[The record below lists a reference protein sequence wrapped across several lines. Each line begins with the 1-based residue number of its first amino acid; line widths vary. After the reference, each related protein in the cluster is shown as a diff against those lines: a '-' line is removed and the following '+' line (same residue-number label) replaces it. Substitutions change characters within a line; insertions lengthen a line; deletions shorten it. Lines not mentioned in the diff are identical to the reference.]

1 VGIGFIFNSI
11 HPKTDILAA
20 VQRFTSNIDK
30 GLDRMKL
37 DKALRRE
44 KKQNKSKNGMQVSNK
59 SIFTIVETQV
69 NRAKNQ

>member
-1 VGIGFIFNSI
+1 
-11 HPKTDILAA
+11 
-20 VQRFTSNIDK
+20 
-30 GLDRMKL
+30 MKL

-69 NRAKNQ
+69 KRAAENEKGV